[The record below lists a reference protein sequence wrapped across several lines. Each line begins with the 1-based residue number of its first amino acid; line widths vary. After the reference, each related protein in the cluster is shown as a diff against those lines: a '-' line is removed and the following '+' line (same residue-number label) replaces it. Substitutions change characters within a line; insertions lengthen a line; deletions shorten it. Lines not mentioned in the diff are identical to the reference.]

1 MHKLKKNIKILI
13 FFKLTWIL
21 PVFLFV
27 SCFKIN
33 INSIH
38 WQNKGKIKSN
48 TGKLKPFVFETIM
61 KGLPKNQGKP
71 RTKFSG
77 ILDQS
82 KIEELKIGQIDEKE
96 YFGLEEILVQ
106 FFNTFYSN
114 MDFSQK
120 KVLFLSLKEKIKN
133 IDLTLNLG
141 ANDDGQYFDENLG
154 FINITDLN
162 INNLDDQKFYE
173 EQINIYKSK
182 SLDEFLKNK
191 EKHLFIEEKLIAEK
205 RQWNPVVKLIFHIN
219 IARFYLYFIKLSQE
233 LTRNIIISI
242 IDFAIK
248 LDDSKKEE
256 SKISQQINELFKQ
269 KEKLKTKSE
278 KEQEKNKLAKSDSIN
293 LEQKIDQEIQALK
306 EKLKTIKENNFLTL
320 KSLVNEINQFLKE
333 FFDPKIH
340 YSMNSD
346 YVFLNEPTLYINN
359 QLAYGKFFQFFTEN
373 LKDKYDEFGIDSPFL
388 IMGED
393 KTNLVKKYFLPLLK
407 D

>member
-1 MHKLKKNIKILI
+1 MHKLKKNIKIFF

-21 PVFLFV
+21 PVFLFA

-38 WQNKGKIKSN
+38 SQNKGKIKSN
-48 TGKLKPFVFETIM
+48 TDKLKPFVFETIM
-61 KGLPKNQGKP
+61 KGLPKNQEKP

-82 KIEELKIGQIDEKE
+82 KIEELKIGQIDEKD

-106 FFNTFYSN
+106 FFNTYNSS

-120 KVLFLSLKEKIKN
+120 KVLFLNLKEKIKN
-133 IDLTLNLG
+133 IDLSLNLG
-141 ANDDGQYFDENLG
+141 ANDDGQYFDENFG
-154 FINITDLN
+154 TIDITDLN
-162 INNLDDQKFYE
+162 INNLDDQKFYQ

-182 SLDEFLKNK
+182 SLEEFLKNK
-191 EKHLFIEEKLIAEK
+191 EKHLFIEEKLIAQK
-205 RQWNPVVKLIFHIN
+205 RQWDPVIKLILHIN
-219 IARFYLYFIKLSQE
+219 FARFYLHFIKLSQE

-248 LDDSKKEE
+248 SDESEKEE
-256 SKISQQINELFKQ
+256 NKISQQIKELFEQ
-269 KEKLKTKSE
+269 KENLKAKSE
-278 KEQEKNKLAKSDSIN
+278 KEDKNKPEKSDFSA
-293 LEQKIDQEIQALK
+293 LVQKIDQEIQALK
-306 EKLKTIKENNFLTL
+306 EKLKTVKENNFLTL
-320 KSLVNEINQFLKE
+320 KSLANQINQFLKE

-346 YVFLNEPTLYINN
+346 YVFLNEDKLYINN
-359 QLAYGKFFQFFTEN
+359 QLAYAKFFQFFTEN
-373 LKDKYDEFGIDSPFL
+373 LKDKYDEFGIESPFS

-393 KTNLVKKYFLPLLK
+393 KTNLVKKYFLPLIQ

>member
-1 MHKLKKNIKILI
+1 
-13 FFKLTWIL
+13 
-21 PVFLFV
+21 
-27 SCFKIN
+27 
-33 INSIH
+33 
-38 WQNKGKIKSN
+38 
-48 TGKLKPFVFETIM
+48 M

-71 RTKFSG
+71 GTKFSG

-82 KIEELKIGQIDEKE
+82 KIEQLKIGQFDEKE

-120 KVLFLSLKEKIKN
+120 KILFLSLKEKIKN

-154 FINITDLN
+154 LINITDLN
-162 INNLDDQKFYE
+162 INILDDQKFYE

-256 SKISQQINELFKQ
+256 SKISQQINELFEQ
-269 KEKLKTKSE
+269 KENLKIKS
-278 KEQEKNKLAKSDSIN
+278 KNEQEKNKPAKSDFSSVS
-293 LEQKIDQEIQALK
+293 QKIDQEIQTLK
-306 EKLKTIKENNFLTL
+306 EKLRTVKENNFLTL
-320 KSLVNEINQFLKE
+320 KTLVNEINQFLKE

-393 KTNLVKKYFLPLLK
+393 KTNLVKKYFLPLIK

>member
-1 MHKLKKNIKILI
+1 MHKLKKNIKIFF

-38 WQNKGKIKSN
+38 SQNKGKIKSS
-48 TGKLKPFVFETIM
+48 TDKLKPFVFETIM
-61 KGLPKNQGKP
+61 KGLPKNQEKP
-71 RTKFSG
+71 RTSFSG

-82 KIEELKIGQIDEKE
+82 KIEELKIGQIDEKD

-106 FFNTFYSN
+106 FFNTYNTN

-133 IDLTLNLG
+133 IDLSLNLG
-141 ANDDGQYFDENLG
+141 ANDDGQYFDENFG
-154 FINITDLN
+154 TIDITDLN
-162 INNLDDQKFYE
+162 INNLDDQKFYQ

-182 SLDEFLKNK
+182 SLEEFLKNK
-191 EKHLFIEEKLIAEK
+191 EKHLFIEEKLIAQK
-205 RQWNPVVKLIFHIN
+205 RQWDPVIKLILHIN
-219 IARFYLYFIKLSQE
+219 FARFYLHFLKLSQE

-242 IDFAIK
+242 IDFAVK
-248 LDDSKKEE
+248 SDELEKEE
-256 SKISQQINELFKQ
+256 NKISQQIKELFEQ
-269 KEKLKTKSE
+269 KENLKTKSE
-278 KEQEKNKLAKSDSIN
+278 KEDKNKPEKSDFSA
-293 LEQKIDQEIQALK
+293 LVQKIDQEIQALK
-306 EKLKTIKENNFLTL
+306 EKLKTVKENNFLTL
-320 KSLVNEINQFLKE
+320 KSLANQINQFLKE

-346 YVFLNEPTLYINN
+346 YVFLNEPELYINN
-359 QLAYGKFFQFFTEN
+359 QLAYAKFFQFFTEN
-373 LKDKYDEFGIDSPFL
+373 LKDKYDEFGIDSPFS

-393 KTNLVKKYFLPLLK
+393 KTNLVKKYFLPLIQE
-407 D
+407 

>member
-1 MHKLKKNIKILI
+1 
-13 FFKLTWIL
+13 
-21 PVFLFV
+21 
-27 SCFKIN
+27 
-33 INSIH
+33 
-38 WQNKGKIKSN
+38 
-48 TGKLKPFVFETIM
+48 M

-71 RTKFSG
+71 STKFSG

-82 KIEELKIGQIDEKE
+82 KIEQLKIGQIDEKE

-106 FFNTFYSN
+106 FFNTYNSN

-154 FINITDLN
+154 LINIIDLN

-173 EQINIYKSK
+173 EQLNIYKSK

-191 EKHLFIEEKLIAEK
+191 EKHLFIEEKLIAKK

-219 IARFYLYFIKLSQE
+219 IARFYLHFLKLSQE

-248 LDDSKKEE
+248 LDESKKEE
-256 SKISQQINELFKQ
+256 SKISQQINELFEQ
-269 KEKLKTKSE
+269 KENLKTKSE
-278 KEQEKNKLAKSDSIN
+278 KEEKNKPAKSDFSSVS
-293 LEQKIDQEIQALK
+293 QKIDQEIQALK
-306 EKLKTIKENNFLTL
+306 EKLKTVKENNFSTL

-373 LKDKYDEFGIDSPFL
+373 LKDKYDEFGIDSPFS

-393 KTNLVKKYFLPLLK
+393 KTNLVKKYFLPLIK
-407 D
+407 E

>member
-1 MHKLKKNIKILI
+1 MHKLKKNIKIFF

-21 PVFLFV
+21 PVFLFA

-38 WQNKGKIKSN
+38 SQNKGKIKNS
-48 TGKLKPFVFETIM
+48 TDKLKPFVFETIM
-61 KGLPKNQGKP
+61 KGLPKNQEKP

-82 KIEELKIGQIDEKE
+82 KIEELKIGQIDEKD

-106 FFNTFYSN
+106 FFNTYYSN
-114 MDFSQK
+114 IDFSQK
-120 KVLFLSLKEKIKN
+120 KVLFLNLKEKIKN
-133 IDLTLNLG
+133 IDLSLNLG
-141 ANDDGQYFDENLG
+141 ANDDGQYFDENFG
-154 FINITDLN
+154 TINITDLN

-191 EKHLFIEEKLIAEK
+191 EKYLFIEEKLIAQK
-205 RQWNPVVKLIFHIN
+205 RQWNPVIKLILHIN
-219 IARFYLYFIKLSQE
+219 IARFYLHFIKLSQE

-256 SKISQQINELFKQ
+256 NKISQQINELFEQ
-269 KEKLKTKSE
+269 KENLKTKSE
-278 KEQEKNKLAKSDSIN
+278 KQDKNNPAKSDFPA
-293 LEQKIDQEIQALK
+293 LVQKIDQEIQILK
-306 EKLKTIKENNFLTL
+306 EKLKTVKENNFLSL
-320 KSLVNEINQFLKE
+320 KSLANEINQFLKE

-346 YVFLNEPTLYINN
+346 YVFLNEPKLYINN
-359 QLAYGKFFQFFTEN
+359 QLAYAEFFQFFTEN
-373 LKDKYDEFGIDSPFL
+373 LKDKYDQFGIESPFL
-388 IMGED
+388 IMGQD
-393 KTNLVKKYFLPLLK
+393 KTNLVKKYFLPLIQE
-407 D
+407 

>member
-1 MHKLKKNIKILI
+1 MHKLKKNIKILL

-38 WQNKGKIKSN
+38 SQNNGKLKSS
-48 TGKLKPFVFETIM
+48 TDKLKPFVFETIM
-61 KGLPKNQGKP
+61 KGLPKNQAKP
-71 RTKFSG
+71 TTKFSG

-106 FFNTFYSN
+106 FFNTFNSD

-133 IDLTLNLG
+133 IDLTLDLG
-141 ANDDGQYFDENLG
+141 ENDDGQYFDENLG
-154 FINITDLN
+154 LINITDLN

-205 RQWNPVVKLIFHIN
+205 RQWNPAVKLIFHIN

-256 SKISQQINELFKQ
+256 SKISQQINELFEQ
-269 KEKLKTKSE
+269 KENLKIKSE
-278 KEQEKNKLAKSDSIN
+278 KEQEKNKPAKSDSST
-293 LEQKIDQEIQALK
+293 LVQKIDQEIKALK
-306 EKLKTIKENNFLTL
+306 EKLKTVKENNFLTL
-320 KSLVNEINQFLKE
+320 KSLVKEMNQFLKE

-340 YSMNSD
+340 YSMNSE
-346 YVFLNEPTLYINN
+346 YVFQNEPQLYINN

-373 LKDKYDEFGIDSPFL
+373 LKDKYDEFRIDSPFS

-393 KTNLVKKYFLPLLK
+393 KTNLVKKYFLPLIK

>member
-1 MHKLKKNIKILI
+1 MHKLRKNIKILF

-21 PVFLFV
+21 PVFLFT

-38 WQNKGKIKSN
+38 SQNKGKIKSS
-48 TGKLKPFVFETIM
+48 TDKVKPFVFETIM
-61 KGLPKNQGKP
+61 KGLPKNQEKP

-82 KIEELKIGQIDEKE
+82 KIEELKIGQIDEKD

-106 FFNTFYSN
+106 FFNTYYSN
-114 MDFSQK
+114 IDFSQK
-120 KVLFLSLKEKIKN
+120 KVLFLNLKEKIKN
-133 IDLTLNLG
+133 IDLSLNLG
-141 ANDDGQYFDENLG
+141 ANDDGQYFDENFG
-154 FINITDLN
+154 TINITDLN

-191 EKHLFIEEKLIAEK
+191 EKHLFIEEKLIAQK
-205 RQWNPVVKLIFHIN
+205 RQWNPVIKLILHIN
-219 IARFYLYFIKLSQE
+219 IARFYLHFLNLSQE

-242 IDFAIK
+242 IDFSVK
-248 LDDSKKEE
+248 SDDSKKEE
-256 SKISQQINELFKQ
+256 NKISQQIKELFEQ
-269 KEKLKTKSE
+269 KEKLKTKFE
-278 KEQEKNKLAKSDSIN
+278 KEEKTKPAKSDFST

-306 EKLKTIKENNFLTL
+306 EKLKTVKENNFLTL
-320 KSLVNEINQFLKE
+320 KSLANEINQFLKE

-346 YVFLNEPTLYINN
+346 YVFLNEPKIYINN
-359 QLAYGKFFQFFTEN
+359 QLAYAKFFQFFTEN
-373 LKDKYDEFGIDSPFL
+373 LKDKYDEFGIDSPFS

-393 KTNLVKKYFLPLLK
+393 KTNLVKKYFLPLIK
-407 D
+407 E

>member
-1 MHKLKKNIKILI
+1 MHKLKKNIKILL

-38 WQNKGKIKSN
+38 SQNKGKIKSN
-48 TGKLKPFVFETIM
+48 TDKLKPFVFETIM
-61 KGLPKNQGKP
+61 KGLPKNQEKP
-71 RTKFSG
+71 TTKFSG

-106 FFNTFYSN
+106 FFNTFNSD

-133 IDLTLNLG
+133 IDLTLDLG

-154 FINITDLN
+154 LINITDLN
-162 INNLDDQKFYE
+162 INNLDDQKFYK

-205 RQWNPVVKLIFHIN
+205 RQWNPAVKLIFHIN

-256 SKISQQINELFKQ
+256 SKISQQINELFEQ
-269 KEKLKTKSE
+269 KENLKIKSE
-278 KEQEKNKLAKSDSIN
+278 KEQEKNKPAKSDSST
-293 LEQKIDQEIQALK
+293 LAQKIDQEIKALK
-306 EKLKTIKENNFLTL
+306 EKLKTVKENNFLTL
-320 KSLVNEINQFLKE
+320 KSLVKEMNQFLKE

-340 YSMNSD
+340 YSMNSK
-346 YVFLNEPTLYINN
+346 YVFQNDPPLYINN

-373 LKDKYDEFGIDSPFL
+373 LKDKYDEFRIDSPFS

-393 KTNLVKKYFLPLLK
+393 KTNLVKKYFLPLIK

>member
-1 MHKLKKNIKILI
+1 MHKLKKNIKILL

-38 WQNKGKIKSN
+38 SQNKGKIKNS
-48 TGKLKPFVFETIM
+48 TDKSKPFVFETIM

-71 RTKFSG
+71 STKFSG

-82 KIEELKIGQIDEKE
+82 KIEQLKIGQIDEKD

-106 FFNTFYSN
+106 FFNTYNSN

-141 ANDDGQYFDENLG
+141 TNDDGQYFDENLG
-154 FINITDLN
+154 LINIIDLN

-173 EQINIYKSK
+173 EQLNIYKSK

-205 RQWNPVVKLIFHIN
+205 RQWDPVVKLIFHIN
-219 IARFYLYFIKLSQE
+219 IARFYLYFLKLSQE

-248 LDDSKKEE
+248 LDESKKEE
-256 SKISQQINELFKQ
+256 SKISQQINELFEQ
-269 KEKLKTKSE
+269 KENLKTKSE
-278 KEQEKNKLAKSDSIN
+278 KEEKNKPAKSDFSSVS
-293 LEQKIDQEIQALK
+293 QKIDQEIQALK
-306 EKLKTIKENNFLTL
+306 EKLKTVKENNFSTL

-373 LKDKYDEFGIDSPFL
+373 LKDKYDEFGIDSPFS

-393 KTNLVKKYFLPLLK
+393 KTNLVKKYFLPLIK
-407 D
+407 E

>member
-1 MHKLKKNIKILI
+1 MHKLKKNIKIFF

-21 PVFLFV
+21 PVFLFA

-38 WQNKGKIKSN
+38 SQSKGKIKSN
-48 TGKLKPFVFETIM
+48 TDKLKPFVFETIM
-61 KGLPKNQGKP
+61 KGLPKNQEKP
-71 RTKFSG
+71 RTSFSG

-82 KIEELKIGQIDEKE
+82 KIEELKIGQIEEKD

-106 FFNTFYSN
+106 FFNTYYSS

-133 IDLTLNLG
+133 IDLSLNLG
-141 ANDDGQYFDENLG
+141 ANDDGQYFDENFG
-154 FINITDLN
+154 TINITDLN
-162 INNLDDQKFYE
+162 INNLDDKEFYQ

-191 EKHLFIEEKLIAEK
+191 EKHLFIEEKLIAKK
-205 RQWNPVVKLIFHIN
+205 RQWNPVLKLILHIN
-219 IARFYLYFIKLSQE
+219 FARFYLHFIKLSQG

-248 LDDSKKEE
+248 SDESEKEE
-256 SKISQQINELFKQ
+256 NKISQQIKVLFEQ
-269 KEKLKTKSE
+269 KENLKAKSE
-278 KEQEKNKLAKSDSIN
+278 KEDKNKPEKSDFSA
-293 LEQKIDQEIQALK
+293 LVQKIDQEIQALK
-306 EKLKTIKENNFLTL
+306 EKLKTVKENNFLTL
-320 KSLVNEINQFLKE
+320 KSLANQINQFFKE

-346 YVFLNEPTLYINN
+346 YVFLNEPKLYINN
-359 QLAYGKFFQFFTEN
+359 QLAYAKFFQFFTEN
-373 LKDKYDEFGIDSPFL
+373 LKDKYDEFGIESAFS

-393 KTNLVKKYFLPLLK
+393 KTNLVKKYFLPLIQG
-407 D
+407 

>member
-1 MHKLKKNIKILI
+1 MHKLKKNIKIFF
-13 FFKLTWIL
+13 FFKLSWIL

-38 WQNKGKIKSN
+38 SQNKGKIKSS
-48 TGKLKPFVFETIM
+48 TDKLKPFVFETIM
-61 KGLPKNQGKP
+61 KGLPKNQEKP
-71 RTKFSG
+71 RTSFSG

-82 KIEELKIGQIDEKE
+82 KIEELKIGQIDEKD

-106 FFNTFYSN
+106 FFNTYNTN

-133 IDLTLNLG
+133 IDLSLNLG
-141 ANDDGQYFDENLG
+141 ANDDGQYFDENFG
-154 FINITDLN
+154 TIDITDLN
-162 INNLDDQKFYE
+162 INNLDDQKFYQ

-182 SLDEFLKNK
+182 SLEEFLKNK
-191 EKHLFIEEKLIAEK
+191 EKHLFIEEKLIAQK
-205 RQWNPVVKLIFHIN
+205 RQWDPVIKLILHIN
-219 IARFYLYFIKLSQE
+219 FARFYLHFLKLSQE

-248 LDDSKKEE
+248 SDELEKEE
-256 SKISQQINELFKQ
+256 NKISQQIKELFEQ
-269 KEKLKTKSE
+269 KENLKTKSE
-278 KEQEKNKLAKSDSIN
+278 KEDKNKPEKSDFSA
-293 LEQKIDQEIQALK
+293 LVQKIDQEIQALK
-306 EKLKTIKENNFLTL
+306 EKLKTVKENNFLTL
-320 KSLVNEINQFLKE
+320 KSLANQINQFLKE

-346 YVFLNEPTLYINN
+346 YVFLNEPELYINN
-359 QLAYGKFFQFFTEN
+359 QLAYAKFFQFFTEN
-373 LKDKYDEFGIDSPFL
+373 LKDKYDEFGIDSPFS

-393 KTNLVKKYFLPLLK
+393 KTNLVKKYFLPLIQE
-407 D
+407 